1 MSLRGTV
8 LSVKA
13 LRQGEGVSYGHTYR
27 APSDTRVALVTGGY
41 AQGIV
46 RALGNRVD
54 VMIAE
59 RMRPRPVAELG
70 QIRDLLTGI
79 DGRLNQL
86 EERQDFAEALI
97 SQGEVRRVAPQTAVG
112 DPN

>member
-1 MSLRGTV
+1 MDPGTGITIMS
-8 LSVKA
+8 
-13 LRQGEGVSYGHTYR
+13 
-27 APSDTRVALVTGGY
+27 VTGILTTGGVLIFRPI
-41 AQGIV
+41 AKRVG
-46 RALGNRVD
+46 ALLD

-97 SQGEVRRVAPQTAVG
+97 SQGEVRRVAPQASVG